1 MKSSTKKII
10 AREFLFLLGLFALT
24 ALVWLGIIIYNYS
37 LQAKIERVENEL
49 VVEEQKLDSLIS
61 HQNAYIELSNF
72 QKVYSRLVRD
82 NYELPNFNTF
92 QRTLKDDA
100 ELVKLYNQIKDSYDL
115 PDFATFK
122 KDMTSKQ
129 RYRVYPLVSEHVL
142 NELAVTI
149 IEKPSLTESELF
161 HKFPEIENDTDAIRL
176 AKEYTDVLVRNPNM
190 LTNELSIIFPQFF
203 LFSPTYKDLPQ
214 VKKINNQLGIIKKQ
228 QTVIAEM
235 KGKNH
240 NLSLPLTND
249 DIKELLI
256 KIFLYG
262 LIIAFGGRYLYIAT
276 KWAIKTVKE

>member
-1 MKSSTKKII
+1 MKSTTKKII

-24 ALVWLGIIIYNYS
+24 SLVWLGIIIYNYS
-37 LQAKIERVENEL
+37 LQVKIERVENEL

-100 ELVKLYNQIKDSYDL
+100 ELFKLYNQIKDSYDL

-129 RYRVYPLVSEHVL
+129 RYRVYPLVSMQTLADFNTTVEAKPYLLEKELL
-142 NELAVTI
+142 N
-149 IEKPSLTESELF
+149 
-161 HKFPEIENDTDAIRL
+161 KFPEFENEKDAIRL
-176 AKEYTDVLVRNPNM
+176 AKEFVVVHQQNPNM
-190 LTNELSIIFPQFF
+190 TTSELSIIFPQFF
-203 LFSPTYKDLPQ
+203 VFLPAYKDFPQ
-214 VKKINNQLGIIKKQ
+214 IKKIKNQLEIIKKQ
-228 QTVIAEM
+228 QTVIAEI
-235 KGKNH
+235 KGKKH
-240 NLSLPLTND
+240 NVSLPLTND
-249 DIKELLI
+249 DIKKLLV
-256 KIFLYG
+256 KIFIYG
-262 LIIAFGGRYLYIAT
+262 LIIAFGGRYLYMVT